1 MDGQAAAR
9 GAARGSTRGAKHQVV
24 VDDGEG
30 RYCDYLAGRLE
41 TQAFAS
47 KGDRTKFRLKI
58 AAARALEEIGYQA
71 LKVSDVCA
79 YADVALG
86 TFYVYFRDKNDI
98 AIEVVLEFVD
108 HLYERAK
115 QVSRGT
121 GEFEAIYYTNRF
133 FISAYKANA
142 GLMQCHV
149 QLQTQV
155 PEFRDLWQPRHF
167 KWIEKLARSIARRG
181 RVEEDTPGSLLQ
193 MARALE
199 GMVFHYLYAVIINRD
214 PAFTDGEVDDDEVA
228 MMLSTLW
235 YRAVYCKDPPA
246 T

>member
-1 MDGQAAAR
+1 MEGHAAAR
-9 GAARGSTRGAKHQVV
+9 DASRRTRQPVI

-30 RYCDYLAGRLE
+30 RYCDYLAKGLE
-41 TQAFAS
+41 TQTFAS
-47 KGDRTKFRLKI
+47 KGDRTKYRLKI
-58 AAARALEEIGYQA
+58 AAARALEEIGYQN
-71 LKVSDVCA
+71 LKVSDVCS

-108 HLYERAK
+108 HLYDRAK
-115 QVSRGT
+115 QVSRGA
-121 GEFEAIYYTNRF
+121 GEFEAIYHTNKF

-155 PEFRDLWQPRHF
+155 PEFRDLWQPRHR

-181 RVEEDTPGSLLQ
+181 RFDEDTPGSLLQ
-193 MARALE
+193 VARALE
-199 GMVFHYLYAVIINRD
+199 GMVFHYLYAVIINKD
-214 PAFTDGEVDDDEVA
+214 PGFTDGEIDDDEVA
-228 MMLSTLW
+228 LMLSTLW
-235 YRAVYCKDPPA
+235 YRAVYCKEPP
-246 T
+246 TV